1 MASTTHNILVT
12 APGGNIGAELIPTLL
27 TNKSWKLILPT
38 SNASRLKSNLTSTAT
53 ESNVAVEEGSIQD
66 PNWIETLLKKHEVE
80 TVFLCLT
87 GTDELLTTLNFF
99 SAMRRA
105 GTVKYL
111 LYLSA
116 CGDFATPAGV
126 EKTMRVCDAEHVI
139 VKTTIE
145 QKLKYSGYPWETTML
160 GPTLFFS
167 NDLRTKK
174 HMLEQG
180 LFDEPLGEKGVSRVS
195 TKDIALVVYNLIL
208 TFPKYVGQKIQIG
221 SLRTYTGA
229 EAAKLWSEVLEKE
242 VRMAK
247 VGDEFEGDFTKKIG
261 GNAAWGRDLRL
272 MYEAFAAERFGMSEE
287 EYRLQVEVLGKQP
300 EDYEAWVKKVGEG
313 WRRGHVE
320 SSGAVEAKRSVHDV
334 VGRY

>member
-1 MASTTHNILVT
+1 MASTTHNILIT
-12 APGGNIGAELIPTLL
+12 APGGNIGTELIPTLL

-38 SNASRLKSNLTSTAT
+38 SNANRLKSTLTSTAT

-66 PNWIETLLKKHEVE
+66 PNWIETLLKKHEVD

-105 GTVKYL
+105 GTVKHL

-126 EKTMRVCDAEHVI
+126 EKTMQVCDSEHVI

-145 QKLKYSGYPWETTML
+145 QKLKYSGYPWQTTVL
-160 GPTLFFS
+160 GPTLFYG
-167 NDLRTKK
+167 NDLRSKK
-174 HMLEQG
+174 HLLEEG

-195 TKDIALVVYNLIL
+195 TKDIAAVVKNLIL
-208 TFPKYVGQKIQIG
+208 TFPRYVGQKIQIG

-229 EAAKLWSEVLEKE
+229 ETAKLWSEVLGKE

-247 VGDEFEGDFTKKIG
+247 VGEEGFEREFTKKIG
-261 GNAAWGRDLRL
+261 GAVAWGRDITL
-272 MYEAFAAERFGMSEE
+272 MYETFTSEEFGMSEE
-287 EYRLQVEVLGKQP
+287 EYRLQVEVLGRET
-300 EDYEAWVKKVGEG
+300 EDYEAWV
-313 WRRGHVE
+313 R
-320 SSGAVEAKRSVHDV
+320 D
-334 VGRY
+334 VGRGWK